1 MSYSVTF
8 NNKTFPLPKCT
19 MEIEEMVEDIVAKE
33 KEVVSGKAKKR
44 ELVQMMIDFAEHCVG
59 SENAQKALE
68 YTSIEDVDTKE
79 LEYFCYRIMES
90 YKGRYFKE
98 KVSEVSKMM
107 AGVNAAMNMPNLA
120 AIAAL
125 SAKK

>member
-8 NNKTFPLPKCT
+8 NGKTYPMPKCT
-19 MEIEEMVEDIVAKE
+19 MEIEEMAEDIVAKE

-44 ELVQMMIDFAEHCVG
+44 ELVQMMMDFAEHCVG
-59 SENAQKALE
+59 TENAQKALE

-79 LEYFCYRIMES
+79 LEYFCYRIMDS
-90 YKGRYFKE
+90 YKGRYTKD
-98 KVSEVSKMM
+98 KISELNKLA
-107 AGVNAAMNMPNLA
+107 AGLNAAMNMPNLA
-120 AIAAL
+120 AISAL